1 MHVPKSASTLLVCL
15 AGVVILPFPAFAAD
29 QTPTVQAQRPA
40 DDYIGER
47 IAFPVDIEAQI
58 HGTTQK
64 VCLPAHTKLRGLG
77 KSDNNGLLV
86 QLRKDFFSKWTTE
99 PGNRQCAPV
108 LASGETAV
116 ALDQARDKALQID
129 APTLAA
135 YPINRSGLSY
145 GALMV
150 PFKYHVTG
158 SRRFQ
163 GSGSVGPY
171 AGYKMESGNWGA
183 SLEIVGFLG
192 LSSVQVDRVQD
203 GKPIK
208 EDLSAFSY
216 GIGAIG
222 RIRENF
228 QVGLVLG
235 ADRVSKESM
244 YPDNGKAWIAVTIGY
259 AFSN

>member
-1 MHVPKSASTLLVCL
+1 MKP
-15 AGVVILPFPAFAAD
+15 
-29 QTPTVQAQRPA
+29 
-40 DDYIGER
+40 
-47 IAFPVDIEAQI
+47 
-58 HGTTQK
+58 
-64 VCLPAHTKLRGLG
+64 G
-77 KSDNNGLLV
+77 KSDLECTAV
-86 QLRKDFFSKWTTE
+86 S
-99 PGNRQCAPV
+99 
-108 LASGETAV
+108 LASGESAV

-135 YPINRSGLSY
+135 YPINRSGHSY

-171 AGYKMESGNWGA
+171 AGYKMESGKWGA
-183 SLEIVGFLG
+183 SLELVGFLG

-216 GIGAIG
+216 GVGAIG

-228 QVGLVLG
+228 QVGVVLG